1 MGLDCLLEINTT
13 QTKVFFTSDTHF
25 GHSNIIKYCQ
35 RPFNSAE
42 HMDEVLISNW
52 NEVVSPQDIVFHLG
66 DFCFGSDKEWIK
78 ILQRLNGTKYLI
90 LGNHDLKKIANSN
103 QIKDYFADINMQMRV
118 VVDKQKMLLNHY
130 PFLCFEGGYQ
140 NVWQLFGHVHSSKH
154 STGLDKERLVHLFP
168 TQYDVGVDNNNYRP
182 VSFAQVSQII
192 TEQQANAHK

>member
-42 HMDEVLISNW
+42 HMDEVLINNW

-103 QIKDYFADINMQMRV
+103 QIKDYFADINMQMRL

>member
-1 MGLDCLLEINTT
+1 MGLGCLLEINTT

-42 HMDEVLISNW
+42 HMDEVLINNW

>member
-90 LGNHDLKKIANSN
+90 LGNHDLKKIVNSN

-182 VSFAQVSQII
+182 VSFSQVSQII

>member
-154 STGLDKERLVHLFP
+154 STGIDKERLVHLFP

>member
-42 HMDEVLISNW
+42 HMDEVLINNW

-182 VSFAQVSQII
+182 VSFSQVSQII

>member
-1 MGLDCLLEINTT
+1 MGLGCLLEINTT

-130 PFLCFEGGYQ
+130 PFLSFEGGYQ

>member
-52 NEVVSPQDIVFHLG
+52 NEVVSPKDIVFHLG

-182 VSFAQVSQII
+182 VSFSQVSQII
-192 TEQQANAHK
+192 TEQQANAHQ

>member
-52 NEVVSPQDIVFHLG
+52 NEVVSPKDIVFHLG

>member
-1 MGLDCLLEINTT
+1 MGLGCLLEINTT

-140 NVWQLFGHVHSSKH
+140 NVWQLFGHVHRSKH

>member
-1 MGLDCLLEINTT
+1 MGLDCLIELNTDES
-13 QTKVFFTSDTHF
+13 QVFFTSDTHF

-42 HMDEVLISNW
+42 HMDEVLINNW

-182 VSFAQVSQII
+182 VSFSQVSQII

>member
-66 DFCFGSDKEWIK
+66 DFCFGRDKEWIE
-78 ILQRLNGTKYLI
+78 ILKRLNGTKYLI
-90 LGNHDLKKIANSN
+90 LGNHDIKKIANSS
-103 QIKDYFADINMQMRV
+103 QIQDYFADINMQMRV
-118 VVDKQKMLLNHY
+118 VVDKQKILLNHY

-182 VSFAQVSQII
+182 VSFSQVSQII
-192 TEQQANAHK
+192 TEQQSNSYK

>member
-1 MGLDCLLEINTT
+1 MGLGCLLEINTT

>member
-42 HMDEVLISNW
+42 HMDEVLINNW

>member
-182 VSFAQVSQII
+182 VSFSQVSQII
-192 TEQQANAHK
+192 TEQQANAHQ

>member
-1 MGLDCLLEINTT
+1 MGLGCLLEINTT

-42 HMDEVLISNW
+42 HMDEVLINNW

-154 STGLDKERLVHLFP
+154 STGIDKERLVHLFP

>member
-90 LGNHDLKKIANSN
+90 LGNHDLKKIANSS
-103 QIKDYFADINMQMRV
+103 QIQDYFADINMQMRL

-182 VSFAQVSQII
+182 VSFSQVSQII

>member
-103 QIKDYFADINMQMRV
+103 QIKDYFADINMQMRL

>member
-1 MGLDCLLEINTT
+1 MGLGCLLEINTT

-66 DFCFGSDKEWIK
+66 DFCFGSDKEWIE
-78 ILQRLNGTKYLI
+78 ILKRLNGTKYLI

-118 VVDKQKMLLNHY
+118 VVDKQKLLLNHY

-192 TEQQANAHK
+192 TEQQANANK

>member
-90 LGNHDLKKIANSN
+90 LGNHDLKKIANSS
-103 QIKDYFADINMQMRV
+103 QIQDYFADINMQMRV
-118 VVDKQKMLLNHY
+118 VVDKQKILLNHY

>member
-13 QTKVFFTSDTHF
+13 QTQVFFTSDTHF

-42 HMDEVLISNW
+42 HMDEALISNW

-90 LGNHDLKKIANSN
+90 LGNHDLKKIANSS
-103 QIKDYFADINMQMRV
+103 QIQDYFADINMQMRV

-168 TQYDVGVDNNNYRP
+168 NQYDVGVDNNNYRP

-192 TEQQANAHK
+192 TEQQAHAHK

>member
-182 VSFAQVSQII
+182 VSFSQVSQII

>member
-130 PFLCFEGGYQ
+130 L
-140 NVWQLFGHVHSSKH
+140 
-154 STGLDKERLVHLFP
+154 
-168 TQYDVGVDNNNYRP
+168 
-182 VSFAQVSQII
+182 
-192 TEQQANAHK
+192 

>member
-52 NEVVSPQDIVFHLG
+52 NEVVSPKDIVFHLG

-90 LGNHDLKKIANSN
+90 LGNHDIKKIVNSN

-192 TEQQANAHK
+192 TEQQANAHQ

>member
-1 MGLDCLLEINTT
+1 MGLDCLIELNTDES
-13 QTKVFFTSDTHF
+13 QVFFTSDTHF

>member
-1 MGLDCLLEINTT
+1 MGLDCLIELNTDES
-13 QTKVFFTSDTHF
+13 QVFFTSDTHF

-90 LGNHDLKKIANSN
+90 LGNHDLKKIANSS
-103 QIKDYFADINMQMRV
+103 QIQDYFADINMQMRV

>member
-1 MGLDCLLEINTT
+1 MGLDCLIELNTDES
-13 QTKVFFTSDTHF
+13 QVFFTSDTHF

-42 HMDEVLISNW
+42 HMDEVLINNW

>member
-52 NEVVSPQDIVFHLG
+52 NEVVSPLDIVFHLG

>member
-192 TEQQANAHK
+192 TEQQANAHQ